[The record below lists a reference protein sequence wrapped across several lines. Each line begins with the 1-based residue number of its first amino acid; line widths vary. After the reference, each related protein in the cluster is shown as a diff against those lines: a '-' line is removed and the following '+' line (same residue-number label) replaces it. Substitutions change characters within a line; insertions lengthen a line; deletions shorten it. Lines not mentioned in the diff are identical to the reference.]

1 MSEIPGLVR
10 AWGPTGADRVG
21 PSEDQTSNVLSKG
34 GGVRRWRRGGGAG
47 RLVLGDM
54 LGVIFTPALI
64 MSNIF
69 GLNLSKFTGEGDG
82 NSLLE
87 IIVDSET
94 SPSGEGVAARSFL
107 LCLLAGVM
115 LTKNDVEMG
124 P

>member
-1 MSEIPGLVR
+1 
-10 AWGPTGADRVG
+10 
-21 PSEDQTSNVLSKG
+21 
-34 GGVRRWRRGGGAG
+34 
-47 RLVLGDM
+47 
-54 LGVIFTPALI
+54 

-69 GLNLSKFTGEGDG
+69 GVNVSKCTGEGDG

-115 LTKNDVEMG
+115 LTKNDVEVG
-124 P
+124 PRSGSKFSFLTRPGGAVAPGV